1 MSRPDDAPIP
11 ASSTADYCG
20 RLLYFAALTLAIF
33 AYPTFPV
40 MELDSSWRQA
50 LTYALVEGWQFGK
63 DIVFTYGPLGS
74 FMGNTYS
81 GVFFW
86 PFVAWQVC
94 TSLAFARVIYRQGL
108 RLSPYPR
115 AVYWTVMLLLGVC
128 YIDALHT
135 IIIFLV
141 GMDLLRDAG
150 GPMTRRAV
158 TDLILIGILSAVKF
172 PNMLLTGVVV
182 ATAAGFELAARR
194 PRALWPLLLWPG
206 GTFLLVWVLCRQDPL
221 NLPAYILHSLDISSG
236 YVQAMG
242 LPASTWSL
250 VCGLLVLLGLVAY
263 ALIHL
268 WGATDKARALA
279 RCLLLGAFVYINWKH
294 GFVRADGHIIGFY
307 IAALVPI
314 TAFPALLDDAPRI
327 RWLGRGLMLPALA
340 VCLIGLQNPLPVT
353 RDILP
358 IMYARMIK
366 TIDQTLDIPKFYEE
380 SRMKLR
386 AQRTE
391 WDLPKTRAIVGRASI
406 DLLGYNVA
414 LILNNRFNY
423 QPRPGLQSYLA
434 YTPGLIAANAD
445 FYASDRAPDFVLF
458 KFETIDGRFPPLDD
472 SRTLYLFMHR
482 YEYVHAEKNYQLWRR
497 KPGPFDA
504 AALAPRPLRTAELTF
519 NQPHLLGADSD
530 KLLWAQL
537 DIRRSLL
544 GRLREFFYKPP
555 FVQLRL
561 MDAKGRESFFRLP
574 LPQARAGFMLSPVI
588 DDEASYMRFASD
600 AEQRAVREITVV
612 VDEAD
617 RKYLAP
623 TIRLELS
630 ELTRSHAGEPFLR
643 EQKQA
648 EFPGFQEIPV
658 TNEEK
663 VPTSVA
669 VVDGHTMVVLHAPS
683 LMAFRI
689 PRGVRQIAGTFGFLP
704 GAYING
710 GNTDGAEFVVYWFN
724 GSSKTVLF
732 RRSLNPVSTPA
743 DRGVQTFTA
752 DLPARPDGRIY
763 LQVLPGPEGNFSWD
777 WTAWGGIRYL
787 PAQPE

>member
-1 MSRPDDAPIP
+1 MNQPDVSPAPS
-11 ASSTADYCG
+11 AADRFG

-33 AYPTFPV
+33 AYPTFPLT
-40 MELDSSWRQA
+40 ELDSSWRQA

-86 PFVAWQVC
+86 PFVAWQLG
-94 TSLAFARVIYRQGL
+94 TSLVFARVIYRQGL
-108 RLSPYPR
+108 RLTPYPR

-135 IIIFLV
+135 IIIFLI

-150 GPMTRRAV
+150 GPLTRRAV

-172 PNMLLTGVVV
+172 PNMLLAGVAV
-182 ATAAGFELAARR
+182 ATVAGFELAARR
-194 PRALWPLLLWPG
+194 PRALVPLLLWPG
-206 GTFLLVWVLCRQDPL
+206 GTFLLVWLLCGQSPL

-250 VCGLLVLLGLVAY
+250 VCGLLVLLSLVAY
-263 ALIHL
+263 ALFHL
-268 WGATDKARALA
+268 WAATEKTRALA
-279 RCLLLGAFVYINWKH
+279 RCLLLGAYVYINWKH

-314 TAFPALLDDAPRI
+314 TAFPALLDDAPKA
-327 RWLGRGLMLPALA
+327 RWLRRGLLLA
-340 VCLIGLQNPLPVT
+340 AFGISLVGLQDPLPVT

-358 IMYARMIK
+358 IMYDRVLK
-366 TIDQTLDIPKFYEE
+366 TIDRTLHIGKYYEE
-380 SRMKLR
+380 CREKLR
-386 AQRTE
+386 AQRAE
-391 WDLPKTRAIVGRASI
+391 WDLPKTRAIVGRSSI

-414 LILNNRFNY
+414 VILHNRFNY

-434 YTPGLIAANAD
+434 YTPGLIATNAA
-445 FYASDRAPDFVLF
+445 FYASDRAPDFALF
-458 KFETIDGRFPPLDD
+458 KFEVIDGRFPPLDD

-482 YEYVHAEKNYQLWRR
+482 YEYVLAEKNYQLWRR
-497 KPGPFDA
+497 KPGAFDA
-504 AALAPRPLRTAELTF
+504 AAIAPRPLRTAELTL
-519 NQPHLLGADSD
+519 NQPHPLGADSG
-530 KLLWAQL
+530 KRLWAQL
-537 DIRRSLL
+537 DIRRSWL

-561 MDAKGRESFFRLP
+561 MDDKGRESYFRLP
-574 LPQARAGFMLSPVI
+574 VPQARAGFMLSPVI
-588 DDEASYMRFASD
+588 DDEASFMRFASD
-600 AEQRAVREITVV
+600 EEQRHVREISVV
-612 VDEAD
+612 VDETD
-617 RKYLAP
+617 RKYLEPA
-623 TIRLELS
+623 IRLELS

-648 EFPGFQEIPV
+648 DFPGFHAIPV
-658 TNEEK
+658 THDAK

-669 VVDGHTMVVLHAPS
+669 VVDDRTMVVLHAPS

-689 PRGVRQIAGTFGFLP
+689 PRGARQISGIFGYLP
-704 GAYING
+704 GAYSNG
-710 GNTDGAEFVVYWFN
+710 GNTDGAEFIVYWFN
-724 GSSKTVLF
+724 GSAKTVLF
-732 RRSLNPVSTPA
+732 RRRLNPAVTPA
-743 DRGVQTFTA
+743 DRGCQDFTV
-752 DLPARPDGRIY
+752 DLPDRPDGRIY
-763 LQVLPGPEGNFSWD
+763 LQVLPGPDGNYSWD
-777 WTAWGGIRYL
+777 WTAWGEIRFT
-787 PAQPE
+787 PEQPEK